1 MFHCLCRGCPGLTWG
16 YIMDTGLQDSL
27 RHLYDSGFRRGYAS
41 AKIDLRGAGLLGV
54 AIGFVFG
61 FATCLLLTGWL

>member
-1 MFHCLCRGCPGLTWG
+1 MK
-16 YIMDTGLQDSL
+16 DSL

-54 AIGFVFG
+54 AIGFAFG